1 MQKPIL
7 SSKRRLDLALVIRLS
22 GAEDFDKDRQEIL
35 DRLDAC
41 IAPRKQL
48 HELEWELRKR
58 SEEVREL
65 QQVRQP
71 RGHLSL
77 VAFMDAIWSAEP
89 ERGLGLTSGS
99 ITLSLFIEG

>member
-1 MQKPIL
+1 MQMTIVEPTQ
-7 SSKRRLDLALVIRLS
+7 RLGLALVTILS
-22 GAEDFDKDRQEIL
+22 AAEDFDKDRQEVL

-65 QQVRQP
+65 QRVRQP
-71 RGHLSL
+71 RGPFLA
-77 VAFMDAIWSAEP
+77 AFMDAISPAELDMSFRAVP
-89 ERGLGLTSGS
+89 GFLKL
-99 ITLSLFIEG
+99 